1 MDQTDKEDNN
11 RQTGTRALNR
21 TYKLV
26 EKLKKAATE
35 GKVCA
40 GKQRRSQCPVTQHYH
55 VIFSFTDV
63 LNQARPIWFSPQGV
77 SFESFSSISRT
88 RLYSNAIRQGIK
100 GTSIICIAHLFPPT
114 ALKDCNLN
122 KTIDITLLLFM
133 EENPPGFC
141 DCHEKLLRQ
150 LGEESIH
157 LYFTLAAPLC
167 NRWVQIIG
175 WMVPCEIKHLC
186 AILY

>member
-1 MDQTDKEDNN
+1 M
-11 RQTGTRALNR
+11 
-21 TYKLV
+21 
-26 EKLKKAATE
+26 EKLKKAVTE
-35 GKVCA
+35 GNVCA
-40 GKQRRSQCPVTQHYH
+40 RKQRRTQCPVTQHYH

-100 GTSIICIAHLFPPT
+100 GTSIICIAHLFPFT
-114 ALKDCNLN
+114 ALKDCNL
-122 KTIDITLLLFM
+122 KQTIDITMLLFM
-133 EENPPGFC
+133 EENPQGFC
-141 DCHEKLLRQ
+141 DCNEKLLRQ

-157 LYFTLAAPLC
+157 LYFTLAATLC

-175 WMVPCEIKHLC
+175 WMVPHEIKRLC
-186 AILY
+186 GILY